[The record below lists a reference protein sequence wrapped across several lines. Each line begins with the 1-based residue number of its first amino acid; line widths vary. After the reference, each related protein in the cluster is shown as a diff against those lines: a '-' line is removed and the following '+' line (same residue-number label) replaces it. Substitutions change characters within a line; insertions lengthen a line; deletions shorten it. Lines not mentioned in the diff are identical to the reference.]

1 MQILQT
7 TLSYL
12 SLCKYYRQHYP
23 IYHNAYTTDSNI
35 LSVTMQILQTALSHL
50 FHCKQYRQHYPICY
64 TANTTD
70 SIIPSVS
77 LQIVQTALSR
87 LSHCKY
93 YRQHYPICYTANT
106 TDSIIPSVTQHFS
119 IQSASQL
126 QPVGSFVT
134 NGSVGP
140 IFFIPLQFLP
150 NQSRICMHTQTRSF
164 LFFPSHSM
172 LVWV

>member
-23 IYHNAYTTDSNI
+23 IYHNAYTTDSI
-35 LSVTMQILQTALSHL
+35 IPSVTMQILKTALSHL
-50 FHCKQYRQHYPICY
+50 FHCKQYRQHYPIC
-64 TANTTD
+64 
-70 SIIPSVS
+70 
-77 LQIVQTALSR
+77 
-87 LSHCKY
+87 H
-93 YRQHYPICYTANT
+93 TANT
-106 TDSIIPSVTQHFS
+106 TDSIIPSVTLQILQTALSHLLHS
-119 IQSASQL
+119 ISAYSASQL
-126 QPVGSFVT
+126 QPVGSFET

-150 NQSRICMHTQTRSF
+150 NQSRICMHTQTPSF